1 MTKLELETIVSQ
13 LPNLKNL
20 PNNVLI
26 NFMDLLTTDF
36 EDTKKKLLELT
47 YHLDSVEEYYNT
59 IIKEFENRT
68 KWQIGFFI
76 QALF

>member
-36 EDTKKKLLELT
+36 EDTKKKILEST
-47 YHLDSVEEYYNT
+47 YHLDNVEEYYNI
-59 IIKEFENRT
+59 IIKEYENRT
-68 KWQIGFFI
+68 K
-76 QALF
+76 

>member
-68 KWQIGFFI
+68 K
-76 QALF
+76 

>member
-1 MTKLELETIVSQ
+1 MNKLELDTIVSQ

-26 NFMDLLTTDF
+26 NFMDLLTKDF
-36 EDTKKKLLELT
+36 EETKQKLLEFT

-59 IIKEFENRT
+59 IMKEYEKRVNE
-68 KWQIGFFI
+68 
-76 QALF
+76 

>member
-36 EDTKKKLLELT
+36 EDTKKKILEST
-47 YHLDSVEEYYNT
+47 YHLDSVEEYYNI
-59 IIKEFENRT
+59 IIKEYENRT
-68 KWQIGFFI
+68 K
-76 QALF
+76 

>member
-36 EDTKKKLLELT
+36 EDTKKKLFELT

-68 KWQIGFFI
+68 K
-76 QALF
+76 

>member
-36 EDTKKKLLELT
+36 ENTKKKLLELT

-68 KWQIGFFI
+68 Q
-76 QALF
+76 

>member
-1 MTKLELETIVSQ
+1 
-13 LPNLKNL
+13 
-20 PNNVLI
+20 
-26 NFMDLLTTDF
+26 MDLLTTDF

-68 KWQIGFFI
+68 K
-76 QALF
+76 

>member
-13 LPNLKNL
+13 LSNLKNL

-68 KWQIGFFI
+68 K
-76 QALF
+76 

>member
-36 EDTKKKLLELT
+36 ENTKKKLLELT

-68 KWQIGFFI
+68 K
-76 QALF
+76 

>member
-36 EDTKKKLLELT
+36 EDTKKKILELT

-68 KWQIGFFI
+68 K
-76 QALF
+76 

>member
-47 YHLDSVEEYYNT
+47 NHLDSVEEYYNT

-68 KWQIGFFI
+68 T
-76 QALF
+76 